1 MLRDTRE
8 RLKDADWLHLT
19 DEEEIRW
26 VGRPSQ
32 YTIVGS
38 LAVAVVLVVA
48 GAVLAGVVFSFAEG
62 RELPNW
68 VGFAPLVL
76 TLYGVIRGA
85 KTYVFWDRHLYV
97 ITDEAVYVKY
107 GVVSRDITQVPIE
120 RVQNSSFDQSML
132 QRLLSFGDVHVFTAG
147 SSTEDLTLENVPDP
161 EEVSET
167 LTTTQTRQHSRD
179 QRSRGA
185 V

>member
-1 MLRDTRE
+1 MRGDARE
-8 RLKDADWLHLT
+8 RLKDVDWLHLA

-32 YTIVGS
+32 YTIAGS
-38 LAVAVVLVVA
+38 LAVAMVLVIG

-68 VGFAPLVL
+68 TGFAPLVL
-76 TLYGVIRGA
+76 TLYGAIRGA
-85 KTYVFWDRHLYV
+85 KTYVRWHHHRYV

-107 GVVSRDITQVPIE
+107 GLISRSITQVPIE
-120 RVQNSSFDQSML
+120 RVQNSSFDQSIL

-161 EEVSET
+161 EDVSET
-167 LTTTQTRQHSRD
+167 LTTTQTRQLSSD
-179 QRSRGA
+179 QKSRGA